1 MNSIGNEPNDW
12 ILSTLALGKVGS
24 TNVCYSDSPTKA
36 GSMMDAHRKNLP
48 CNLCGSAHAKVV
60 FEAGVAQASR
70 VVKCD
75 QCGLMYASPRAKLP
89 DQDEIAGYNPE
100 FTKKTRE
107 NSPDRYEKEELQVR
121 DYEDTRAYLRN
132 AYPQRGHLLEIGC
145 SMGFLLAKF
154 REDGWEVEGIEPN
167 RGYCEFIEDHHRIK
181 ASPTI
186 LEEANLPGSSVDVA
200 VMLHVIE
207 HVPDPLHTLEEIFRI
222 LKPGGSLVI
231 ETPRYDS
238 LMFKLLR
245 HRERSVSCDGHI
257 YFFTTQTLR
266 QMCVRAGFQF
276 QFVKYVGRSLNLARL
291 LWNIGVMTKSRAVQH
306 GIGKASHLLR
316 LNKVHMRLNARD
328 MQRMVLKKAV
338 S

>member
-1 MNSIGNEPNDW
+1 
-12 ILSTLALGKVGS
+12 
-24 TNVCYSDSPTKA
+24 
-36 GSMMDAHRKNLP
+36 MDAHRKNLP
-48 CNLCGSAHAKVV
+48 CNLCGSGEAKVL

-70 VVKCD
+70 IVKCD

-89 DQDEIAGYNPE
+89 DQDEIAGYDPE

-107 NSPDRYEKEELQVR
+107 NSRDRYEKEEFQVR
-121 DYEDTRAYLRN
+121 DYKDTRAYLRN
-132 AYPQRGHLLEIGC
+132 AYPQRGRLLEIGC

-154 REDGWEVEGIEPN
+154 RKDGWDVEGIEPN
-167 RGYCEFIEDHHRIK
+167 RGYCEFIEEYHGIE

-186 LEEANLPGSSVDVA
+186 LEEAGRPTESVDVV

-207 HVPDPLHTLEEIFRI
+207 HVPDPLQTLEEIFRV
-222 LKPGGSLVI
+222 LKPGGSLVL

-257 YFFTTQTLR
+257 YFFTTETLR
-266 QMCVRAGFQF
+266 AMCVKAGFQF
-276 QFVKYVGRSLNLARL
+276 QFVKYVGRSLNLERL
-291 LWNIGVMTKSRAVQH
+291 LWNVGVMSKSRTVQRA
-306 GIGKASHLLR
+306 IGKVSDLLR

-328 MQRMVLKKAV
+328 MQRMVVLKPAK
-338 S
+338 

>member
-1 MNSIGNEPNDW
+1 
-12 ILSTLALGKVGS
+12 
-24 TNVCYSDSPTKA
+24 
-36 GSMMDAHRKNLP
+36 MDAHRKNLP
-48 CNLCGSAHAKVV
+48 CNLCGSGDAKVL

-75 QCGLMYASPRAKLP
+75 HCGLMFASPRAKLP
-89 DQDEIAGYNPE
+89 DQDEIASYDPE

-107 NSPDRYEKEELQVR
+107 NSRDRYEKEEFQVR
-121 DYEDTRAYLRN
+121 DYEDTRAYLRS
-132 AYPQRGHLLEIGC
+132 AYPQRGRLLEIGC

-154 REDGWEVEGIEPN
+154 RDDGWDVEGIEPN
-167 RGYCEFIEDHHRIK
+167 KGYCEFIGEFHGIK

-186 LEEANLPGSSVDVA
+186 LEEANWPAASVDVV

-207 HVPDPLHTLEEIFRI
+207 HVPDPLHTLEEIFRV
-222 LKPGGSLVI
+222 LKPGGSLVV

-257 YFFTTQTLR
+257 FFFTTETLR
-266 QMCVRAGFQF
+266 TMCVKAGFQF

-291 LWNIGVMTKSRAVQH
+291 LWNVGVMSKSKTLQKVV
-306 GIGKASHLLR
+306 GKTSDLLF

-328 MQRMVLKKAV
+328 MQRMVVRKPPK
-338 S
+338 